1 MTNKEIFDKV
11 KSLKYKNDE
20 ITLVNVYPSLIE
32 DIFDFPKGIDIIG
45 GRDLDYEAEN
55 NEYYING
62 SAYYGKCT
70 FTKKNGIERPIKEIK
85 TSNDNK
91 YTRTSFEKDGRL
103 IENVPSVIEC
113 SLENLDELIKEHN
126 LKLFYICFNGYCN
139 STLTRF
145 YAKDERDVRLRA
157 LSIWGRY
164 DDIKTEEQV
173 KEIRDKYKD
182 IFSRSYKIEDKFYV
196 LDWK

>member
-55 NEYYING
+55 NEYYISG

-70 FTKKNGIERPIKEIK
+70 FTKKNGIERPIEEIK
-85 TSNDNK
+85 TSNDDK

-196 LDWK
+196 LDWQ

>member
-1 MTNKEIFDKV
+1 M
-11 KSLKYKNDE
+11 
-20 ITLVNVYPSLIE
+20 
-32 DIFDFPKGIDIIG
+32 
-45 GRDLDYEAEN
+45 
-55 NEYYING
+55 
-62 SAYYGKCT
+62 
-70 FTKKNGIERPIKEIK
+70 
-85 TSNDNK
+85 
-91 YTRTSFEKDGRL
+91 
-103 IENVPSVIEC
+103 
-113 SLENLDELIKEHN
+113 DELIKEHN

-196 LDWK
+196 LDWQ